1 MDRRTKILVSL
12 FGLVL
17 GYVIVDNVVYPEW
30 IQPLVTLDERVAE
43 REEELAELNAK
54 EDRVRRAMEDYRD
67 YLNRTGSMDIR
78 KVENALRDELNT
90 LIETYKLTDATVTPS
105 RPTVDRKTDIT
116 KLVLTVSADGAL
128 ESVVRFL
135 KTVSELPQLIRVLN
149 PQIYPVSKA
158 RRENPLSDM
167 VSLRVGLQVM
177 ALPQQKIVGKRFED
191 ADLVQPDAYVRH
203 RDRDYSVI
211 WERTPLNPHLDLDP
225 LVVRAVKQNVTVEV
239 GARNVTLEASASGG
253 LAPYTFNW
261 SPSTGLQGADTP
273 RPRLDTREV
282 GASEYTV
289 TVTDLR
295 GEVSEPARVL
305 VEIKEKEKPPEVVQR
320 DDPPPAP
327 PQDPRP
333 QRWRDGNYMQLVM
346 MLITSSDGERE
357 AEVMIDNARSRA
369 TEYYKT
375 GDDFDGGKLVFVHQR
390 GLLVHRSDGY
400 FVYPIGS
407 KVTEDMPVDQATE
420 FPRLQEVAAW
430 RAAQGLDEEEEG
442 SADTGTDEAAA
453 GQDDRD
459 DSRRRPRP
467 TRRSRTRGRR

>member
-177 ALPQQKIVGKRFED
+177 ALPQQKIVGKRFDSTRAGSETS
-191 ADLVQPDAYVRH
+191 PRK
-203 RDRDYSVI
+203 SV
-211 WERTPLNPHLDLDP
+211 
-225 LVVRAVKQNVTVEV
+225 
-239 GARNVTLEASASGG
+239 
-253 LAPYTFNW
+253 
-261 SPSTGLQGADTP
+261 
-273 RPRLDTREV
+273 
-282 GASEYTV
+282 TV
-289 TVTDLR
+289 TVYSLAPTSRVSNRGRGVSAPCNPVDGDQLNVYGARPPLADASSVTLR
-295 GEVSEPARVL
+295 APTSTVTFCLTART
-305 VEIKEKEKPPEVVQR
+305 
-320 DDPPPAP
+320 
-327 PQDPRP
+327 
-333 QRWRDGNYMQLVM
+333 
-346 MLITSSDGERE
+346 TSGS
-357 AEVMIDNARSRA
+357 RSRW
-369 TEYYKT
+369 
-375 GDDFDGGKLVFVHQR
+375 
-390 GLLVHRSDGY
+390 GLSGVLSQ
-400 FVYPIGS
+400 I
-407 KVTEDMPVDQATE
+407 T
-420 FPRLQEVAAW
+420 L
-430 RAAQGLDEEEEG
+430 
-442 SADTGTDEAAA
+442 
-453 GQDDRD
+453 
-459 DSRRRPRP
+459 
-467 TRRSRTRGRR
+467 